1 MDITNMFW
9 PLYFAF
15 IASIHS
21 MCMSCLSFLKS
32 LFIINFMCL
41 CISCACLS
49 LHYMCT
55 VSTAT
60 RKGHQIA
67 WDGVI
72 ACCEPPFGFLRL
84 KPDLEEQPVH
94 FITKSSLQLPCLF
107 TFKQCLS
114 DNMKY

>member
-1 MDITNMFW
+1 
-9 PLYFAF
+9 
-15 IASIHS
+15 
-21 MCMSCLSFLKS
+21 
-32 LFIINFMCL
+32 MCL
-41 CISCACLS
+41 CISPACLS

-55 VSTAT
+55 VSTAI
-60 RKGHQIA
+60 RNGHQIP

-94 FITKSSLQLPCLF
+94 FITKSSLQLPCIF